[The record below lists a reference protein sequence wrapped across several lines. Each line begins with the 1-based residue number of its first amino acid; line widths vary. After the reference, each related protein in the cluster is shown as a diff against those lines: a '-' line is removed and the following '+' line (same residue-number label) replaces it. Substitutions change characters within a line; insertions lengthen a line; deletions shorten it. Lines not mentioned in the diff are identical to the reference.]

1 MHLIDRR
8 HPLSAVLPLL
18 CVPLL
23 VGCAAEPAGWWKVG
37 GPLYNVSG
45 MAYVNEHAER
55 GGERFFVV
63 HDNKNPDEPHVGVVT
78 LRRGKA
84 RYTRLRWPA
93 VGAGGEGAGAS
104 SPPVDLEAVTSIPD
118 APHRFLAMESGG
130 RLFHLR
136 HASGT
141 ALEVLHVSR
150 LPQVPPGSNLEGF
163 SVEKIDGRLVALWA
177 HRGEGEQPAVL
188 YWGSYDLPGD
198 AITMQGSAEVVVPY
212 PRGATTRH
220 ITDLRLDPGGTVWA
234 GAASDPGDDGPFR
247 SAVYAIGTLF
257 DYGGGTY
264 RFHPNPNPTR
274 LWTFDRKVEAIEL
287 LPGAGGHV
295 YFGSD
300 DEKQGGWI
308 YRGN

>member
-1 MHLIDRR
+1 MLPTHRLR
-8 HPLSAVLPLL
+8 PGSLLPLL
-18 CVPLL
+18 CLPLL
-23 VGCAAEPAGWWKVG
+23 VGCAADEGSWRKVG
-37 GPLYNVSG
+37 GPLYTISG
-45 MAYVNEHAER
+45 MAYVSEDAEH

-63 HDNKNPDEPHVGVVT
+63 HDNKKPDEPHVGVVT
-78 LRRGKA
+78 LRGSKA
-84 RYTRLRWPA
+84 RYTALHWPTGTA
-93 VGAGGEGAGAS
+93 GAGVA
-104 SPPVDLEAVTSIPD
+104 PPVDLEAVTSIPD
-118 APHRFLAMESGG
+118 APHRFLAMESSG

-136 HASGT
+136 HASGE

-150 LPQVPPGSNLEGF
+150 LPPVPPGSNLEAF
-163 SVEKIDGRLVALWA
+163 CVEKIDGRLVALWS
-177 HRGEGEQPAVL
+177 HRGDGAQPAVL

-220 ITDLRLDPGGTVWA
+220 ITDLRLDPGGTVLA

-247 SAVYAIGTLF
+247 SAVYAIGTLS

-274 LWTFDRKVEAIEL
+274 LWTFDHKVEAIEL

-295 YFGSD
+295 YFGAD
-300 DEKQGGWI
+300 VETKGGWV